1 LDLLLLR
8 RRWHLHLHLHALQF
22 CRYALRLQL

>member
-22 CRYALRLQL
+22 CRYALLLQL